1 MPHSILPRYTDPL
14 LISAAHH
21 RWTGLSGEGSRKH
34 WIRRC
39 CISSAVRVCV
49 CVWGERLTVCAH
61 PCSVSG
67 ERSLIQQYSAENI
80 TGAISS
86 TTLLL
91 ISLIIILLTYCT
103 AICFLQ
109 LERSYCKLRTSFSS
123 VCFPSESPRS
133 PSLCI
138 FNNASHPHNVA
149 SCVLFVLLKRSK
161 LLTANLF
168 TSAITR
174 LLELSLTREIWPSTP
189 DARLQY
195 PAATVCC
202 LLTPAPHM
210 HLAFSSV
217 LKGTLTNLGKFH
229 LFFTFL
235 FLIPLVKHTNQQP
248 RTGKQRGVS
257 IWISNDFCEAARCPE
272 TRRMCLYETRREG
285 IDMIHVLLSFFVFF
299 KDVCWIAKVEVTLT
313 VLTKC

>member
-21 RWTGLSGEGSRKH
+21 RWTGLYGEGSRKH

-39 CISSAVRVCV
+39 CISSAARACVCV
-49 CVWGERLTVCAH
+49 CRERLTVCAH

-86 TTLLL
+86 TALLL

-123 VCFPSESPRS
+123 VCFPSESPCS

-138 FNNASHPHNVA
+138 FNNASHPHTVA
-149 SCVLFVLLKRSK
+149 SCVLFVLSKISK
-161 LLTANLF
+161 LLTAYLF
-168 TSAITR
+168 TSAITG
-174 LLELSLTREIWPSTP
+174 LLEL
-189 DARLQY
+189 
-195 PAATVCC
+195 
-202 LLTPAPHM
+202 
-210 HLAFSSV
+210 
-217 LKGTLTNLGKFH
+217 
-229 LFFTFL
+229 
-235 FLIPLVKHTNQQP
+235 
-248 RTGKQRGVS
+248 
-257 IWISNDFCEAARCPE
+257 
-272 TRRMCLYETRREG
+272 
-285 IDMIHVLLSFFVFF
+285 
-299 KDVCWIAKVEVTLT
+299 
-313 VLTKC
+313 